1 MVGFNLSNRWTG
13 GNLPKAVQQKQP
25 SLGSKS
31 RFERTRIVWPS
42 ASGLTFA
49 VQGWSCLEELGMSN
63 PRELPEVPVV
73 DEEYDQEALFIKLR
87 LQTTPQVGRRIAA
100 LMMALIDEIE
110 REEKSKLVKRL
121 DVARE
126 RGE

>member
-1 MVGFNLSNRWTG
+1 
-13 GNLPKAVQQKQP
+13 
-25 SLGSKS
+25 
-31 RFERTRIVWPS
+31 
-42 ASGLTFA
+42 
-49 VQGWSCLEELGMSN
+49 MSN